1 MIHLITGRPGHGKNI
16 YALTFLE
23 QQEFI
28 NYDKETKTFSSTI
41 DRPLFFIAFDGI
53 NIVDSTTAKYEDL
66 DDLPTDQ
73 EYDNTSKFPDNS
85 VIVIDEAHRYSPK
98 STNKEGFTSFV
109 SFLKIHRHYGFDFI
123 FITQSQKDL
132 NIDIRNLVENH
143 FRVNRPFGTQKSFVN
158 HYLGAET
165 SENKQPVKQSS
176 KPFILDKRFFEVYKS
191 ASIHNYKSSIP
202 KKYYAFIVLFIIFI
216 GFVISKGIYV
226 IDAFSSG
233 DALNFGKELQSEL
246 APEKQQP
253 LLTNEQRR
261 ERAATRLQ
269 KPYFYIF
276 KNQKKFENQAAIL
289 STIAPNIVMNKA
301 SIFCYC
307 NKQQIEILDNLMR
320 LIDTS
325 NNIKIDFILVSFS
338 KKDYMDFSLK
348 YTFQNDYF
356 SISPSKALIPNLLL
370 LDYLKSDYKTLTK
383 INSTALVEVGESF
396 SSNFVTK
403 YPVILKDYKSSSVSS
418 VRLKSDNLTKPSSTQ
433 TSKSKQQPSDRIV
446 GEKISYNN
454 VGFEFRVATQYVDDQ
469 TINVNLKQS
478 HSFLQGF
485 VNDVPVT
492 DKRDFK
498 TQFLLKS
505 GQLVPLFNLSTLL
518 NSRSKKET
526 IPFLSYFMPGK
537 VDDDNASYQVFLRFN
552 FEFKDS
558 KTPKPKKIIKPNI
571 EIKDNEVIDLL
582 TIDSDVDN
590 NLAIESIEDLE
601 LAVSDELKELD
612 TLDLKLE
619 TVDN

>member
-23 QQEFI
+23 KEQFI

-73 EYDNTSKFPDNS
+73 EHDNTSKFPDNS

-176 KPFILDKRFFEVYKS
+176 KPFVLDKRFFEVYKS

-202 KKYYAFIVLFIIFI
+202 KKYYVFILFFVLFIGFI
-216 GFVISKGIYV
+216 ISKGIYV
-226 IDAFSSG
+226 YDAFSSG
-233 DALNFGKELQSEL
+233 DMMNFGKSVQSEL
-246 APEKQQP
+246 LGSSGSATTSVNNKQTVENRSARSSN
-253 LLTNEQRR
+253 LV
-261 ERAATRLQ
+261 
-269 KPYFYIF
+269 KPYFYLF
-276 KNQKKFENQAAIL
+276 KNKDKFKQSQMIFGSISPTVVLNE
-289 STIAPNIVMNKA
+289 S

-307 NKQQIEILDNLMR
+307 TVKEIEIIDNIVRLM
-320 LIDTS
+320 DQS
-325 NNIKIDFILVSFS
+325 NNIKIDFILVSFN
-338 KKDYMDFSLK
+338 KKDYLDFSLK
-348 YTFQNDYF
+348 YSFKDDFFT
-356 SISPSKALIPNLLL
+356 ISPSAKLIPNLLL
-370 LDYLKSDYKTLTK
+370 LDYLKTDYQALTK
-383 INSTALVEVGESF
+383 INSSALVEVGHSF
-396 SSNFVTK
+396 SANFVTK
-403 YPVILKDYKSSSVSS
+403 YPVILKDYKASMVSSSRSSNALSSKLPSNTNTKDASPTDRVVSES
-418 VRLKSDNLTKPSSTQ
+418 INFND
-433 TSKSKQQPSDRIV
+433 
-446 GEKISYNN
+446 
-454 VGFEFRVATQYVDDQ
+454 VGFKFRIDTEYVDDK
-469 TINVNLKQS
+469 TVSVALNQS

-485 VNDVPVT
+485 VGDVPIM

-498 TQFLLKS
+498 SRFLLKD
-505 GQLVPLFNLSTLL
+505 GQLVPLFNLSSLL
-518 NSRSKKET
+518 NSKSSEET
-526 IPFLSYFMPGK
+526 LPFLSLFLPDK
-537 VDDDNASYQVFLRFN
+537 IDDSNSSYQVFLRFR
-552 FEFKDS
+552 FDERMQ
-558 KTPKPKKIIKPNI
+558 KTDVKASV
-571 EIKDNEVIDLL
+571 VI
-582 TIDSDVDN
+582 TQEQVVEQ
-590 NLAIESIEDLE
+590 AVE
-601 LAVSDELKELD
+601 LGNATSA
-612 TLDLKLE
+612 LE
-619 TVDN
+619 TVNIKTDNLDQEDEDLANELLIN

>member
-23 QQEFI
+23 KEGFI

-66 DDLPTDQ
+66 DNLPTDQ
-73 EYDNTSKFPDNS
+73 EHDNVSKFPDNS

-176 KPFILDKRFFEVYKS
+176 KPFVLDKRFFEVYKS

-202 KKYYAFIVLFIIFI
+202 KKYYVFILMFVLFIGFI
-216 GFVISKGIYV
+216 ISKGIYV
-226 IDAFSSG
+226 YDAFSSG
-233 DALNFGKELQSEL
+233 DMMNFGKEVKSEL
-246 APEKQQP
+246 LGSSGSATTSA
-253 LLTNEQRR
+253 TNNQTDVNGAQTVDNRGAR
-261 ERAATRLQ
+261 SSKLV
-269 KPYFYIF
+269 KPYFYLF
-276 KNQKKFENQAAIL
+276 KNKDKFKQAQSIF
-289 STIAPNIVMNKA
+289 SNISPTVVMNED

-307 NKQQIEILDNLMR
+307 TVKEIEIIDNIVRLMDR
-320 LIDTS
+320 S

-338 KKDYMDFSLK
+338 KKDYLDFSIK
-348 YTFQNDYF
+348 YSFENEF
-356 SISPSKALIPNLLL
+356 FRVSPSTQLISNMLL
-370 LDYLKSDYKTLTK
+370 LDYLKSDYQTLAK
-383 INSTALVEVGESF
+383 INSSALVEVGQSF

-403 YPVILKDYKSSSVSS
+403 YPIILKDYKSSSVSS
-418 VRLKSDNLTKPSSTQ
+418 VRLKSDQQNKLIPTKN
-433 TSKSKQQPSDRIV
+433 KSKQQPSDRVV
-446 GEKISYNN
+446 GEKVSFND
-454 VGFEFRVATQYVDDQ
+454 VGFKFKIDTKFVDKQ
-469 TINVNLKQS
+469 TVSIKLNQS

-485 VNDVPVT
+485 VDDVPVT

-498 TQFLLKS
+498 SQFLLKD
-505 GQLVPLFNLSTLL
+505 GQLVPLFNLSSLL
-518 NSRSKKET
+518 NSKSNKET
-526 IPFLSYFMPGK
+526 IPFLSYFLPGK
-537 VDDDNASYQVFLRFN
+537 VDDDNSSYQVFLRFR
-552 FEFKDS
+552 FDDKAQKAD
-558 KTPKPKKIIKPNI
+558 IKETATMAQTQTKALVQI
-571 EIKDNEVIDLL
+571 EELEDIAQITESVDL
-582 TIDSDVDN
+582 DQ
-590 NLAIESIEDLE
+590 EDEE
-601 LAVSDELKELD
+601 LANELL
-612 TLDLKLE
+612 
-619 TVDN
+619 VN

>member
-1 MIHLITGRPGHGKNI
+1 MGLLNTQQVLLVLLTGRPGHGKNI

-73 EYDNTSKFPDNS
+73 ENDNTSKFPDNS

-176 KPFILDKRFFEVYKS
+176 KPFVLDKRFFEVYKS

-202 KKYYAFIVLFIIFI
+202 KKYYVFIAMFILFI
-216 GFVISKGIYV
+216 GFIISKGIYV
-226 IDAFSSG
+226 YDAFSSG
-233 DALNFGKELQSEL
+233 DMMNFGKSMQSEL
-246 APEKQQP
+246 LGSDTNANSKTNNSN
-253 LLTNEQRR
+253 LSNSNTSLTADNRPVR
-261 ERAATRLQ
+261 SSNLVR
-269 KPYFYIF
+269 PYFYLF
-276 KNQKKFENQAAIL
+276 KNEQKFKSSSSIFSAI
-289 STIAPNIVMNKA
+289 SPTVVMNEE

-307 NKQQIEILDNLMR
+307 TIKEIEIIDNIVRLM
-320 LIDTS
+320 DTS

-338 KKDYMDFSLK
+338 KKDYLDFSLK
-348 YTFQNDYF
+348 YSFENEF
-356 SISPSKALIPNLLL
+356 FRISPSTALISNVLL
-370 LDYLKSDYKTLTK
+370 LDYLRSDYQTLTK
-383 INSTALVEVGESF
+383 INSSALVEVGKSF

-403 YPVILKDYKSSSVSS
+403 YPIILKDYKSSSVSS
-418 VRLKSDNLTKPSSTQ
+418 VRLKADQQN
-433 TSKSKQQPSDRIV
+433 KQQPSDRIV
-446 GEKISYNN
+446 GEKVSFND
-454 VGFEFRVATQYVDDQ
+454 VGFKFKIDTKFVDQQ
-469 TINVNLKQS
+469 TVSIKLNQS

-498 TQFLLKS
+498 SQFLLTD
-505 GQLVPLFNLSTLL
+505 GQLVPLFNLSSLL
-518 NSRSKKET
+518 NSKSNKET
-526 IPFLSYFMPGK
+526 IPFLSYFLPGK
-537 VDDDNASYQVFLRFN
+537 VDDDNSSYQVFLRFR
-552 FEFKDS
+552 FEDIQKSHKNQADIV
-558 KTPKPKKIIKPNI
+558 KLEDIKQ
-571 EIKDNEVIDLL
+571 
-582 TIDSDVDN
+582 TIDTDSEPKGIKGTSDTDIDILN
-590 NLAIESIEDLE
+590 REDEKLANE
-601 LAVSDELKELD
+601 LLA
-612 TLDLKLE
+612 
-619 TVDN
+619 N